1 MHADIIAVLEECT
14 SGSDQERLTFP
25 EVVAKLM
32 AAGIE
37 RYHADLQRSEK
48 IYYLPDGTSHLTPA
62 HVVDESVAIAFDAS
76 GVDAAVRAIQAGQI
90 RYIEFCRRILRAGCV
105 AYIVSLAGRRA
116 VYYGRTGETHVELFP
131 Q

>member
-25 EVVAKLM
+25 EVVGKLM

-62 HVVDESVAIAFDAS
+62 HVVDESAAIAFDAS

-116 VYYGRTGETHVELFP
+116 VYYGRTGEIHVELFP

>member
-1 MHADIIAVLEECT
+1 MHPDIIAVVEDCT
-14 SGSDQERLTFP
+14 ARSDHETITFP
-25 EVVAKLM
+25 EVVGKLM

-62 HVVDESVAIAFDAS
+62 HLIDETAAIAFDAS
-76 GVDAAVRAIQAGQI
+76 GIDAAVRAIQAGQI
-90 RYIEFCRRILRAGCV
+90 QYIEFCRRILRAGCV

-131 Q
+131 K